1 MTVVGYS
8 HDLDHFKGRP
18 VNSRHRP
25 HLYSPRLAS
34 LASLCSFRNNSWY
47 FTFGGTV
54 ITWAYPCPTSQ
65 AFTKGASSK

>member
-25 HLYSPRLAS
+25 HLYSRRLAS
-34 LASLCSFRNNSWY
+34 LASRWSFRNRGWY
-47 FTFGGTV
+47 FCVDGGSHT
-54 ITWAYPCPTSQ
+54 PRLSS
-65 AFTKGASSK
+65 AF